1 MFPDVPRL
9 THLVTASI
17 LQPSAPVG
25 RCQHV
30 DFRFPMFVPLRW
42 LGLLNISAGITAR
55 GGGDR
60 HAVCRRCDRVTYTP
74 QESFPVLHRDCASS
88 HSDGAIY
95 PVAVRGIGLVGR
107 AETVVPAVPTTG
119 EPRKRT
125 SPHPILAGGAMFLV
139 GWLTGLEHLSRSAT
153 CVFCILRKWAL
164 TSRFTCVTGCQ
175 TRVSGQAV
183 LERIMDGIMDGA
195 AVEQAS

>member
-17 LQPSAPVG
+17 SQASAPVG

-60 HAVCRRCDRVTYTP
+60 PAVCRRCDRVTYTP
-74 QESFPVLHRDCASS
+74 QESFPVLHLDSASS

-95 PVAVRGIGLVGR
+95 PVAVRGIGSVGR

-119 EPRKRT
+119 EPGKRT

-139 GWLTGLEHLSRSAT
+139 GWLTGLEPAT
-153 CVFCILRKWAL
+153 ARITTWQPNSIINTGSCI
-164 TSRFTCVTGCQ
+164 
-175 TRVSGQAV
+175 
-183 LERIMDGIMDGA
+183 
-195 AVEQAS
+195 